1 MCFDVFKCIWLL
13 DEGTSHFFQVVEEEE
28 EEEVIMQEVVLGDM
42 VGVSGDIK
50 PFRRHFILTGT

>member
-1 MCFDVFKCIWLL
+1 MGSVFSVAHTHIVM
-13 DEGTSHFFQVVEEEE
+13 Q
-28 EEEVIMQEVVLGDM
+28 EEVLGGM

>member
-1 MCFDVFKCIWLL
+1 MCFWLL
-13 DEGTSHFFQVVEEEE
+13 DERTSHFFQVVEEEE
-28 EEEVIMQEVVLGDM
+28 EVTMQEGVLGGM

>member
-1 MCFDVFKCIWLL
+1 V
-13 DEGTSHFFQVVEEEE
+13 VVEEEE
-28 EEEVIMQEVVLGDM
+28 EVTMQEEVLGVM

>member
-1 MCFDVFKCIWLL
+1 MV
-13 DEGTSHFFQVVEEEE
+13 E
-28 EEEVIMQEVVLGDM
+28 EEEVIMQEEVLGDM